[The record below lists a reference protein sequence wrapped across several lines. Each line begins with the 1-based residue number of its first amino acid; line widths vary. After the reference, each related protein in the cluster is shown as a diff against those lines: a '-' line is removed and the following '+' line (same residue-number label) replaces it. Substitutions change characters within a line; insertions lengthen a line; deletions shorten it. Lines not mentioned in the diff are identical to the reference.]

1 MVAEETVEP
10 PAAEELEAPPVTVQ
24 GDRTEEQ
31 PKQQEQPEQP
41 KKTMAGEPTVLQM
54 AWFGKQ
60 VPSIWDFFAG
70 VRSSSSRSTCTPVP
84 TRLPLL
90 PRLPRCEEC
99 QSVLDNGR
107 CVDYDCCAT
116 RKSR

>member
-1 MVAEETVEP
+1 MLAEHAEEAPTAKETVVPQAANEP
-10 PAAEELEAPPVTVQ
+10 DVLAA
-24 GDRTEEQ
+24 
-31 PKQQEQPEQP
+31 
-41 KKTMAGEPTVLQM
+41 
-54 AWFGKQ
+54 GKQ
-60 VPSIWDFFAG
+60 VPSIWDFCAG